1 MTYPS
6 LSRPRLAEVVI
17 GDLMA
22 AYVSSRAKPPSKA
35 PLSLIA
41 LQIVRESLAPEASL
55 PELAKLAA
63 SDPAFALRI
72 IALVNSAS
80 FGPQRHVSDV
90 RQAVSLVG
98 IRGLR
103 SIGMSLALSDMIPVG
118 DDGRVLLANSLRRAV
133 ASQFLAQ
140 RLGQKEVDEYF
151 TTGLFLEVGLLARA
165 RDDLP
170 GAAEVARLPAL
181 HRVVHERAAGIME
194 HPAAGAVLAATFMVP
209 AHVEAAVLQHH
220 AETIPE
226 ALPSRVAWAAERLA
240 ALWEGGDPAANR
252 KAAIDAMLKLGLS
265 ADDTQQATIALPE
278 LLVAAATGFDRDIGP
293 QPSVEELLV
302 DVNRSLV
309 EMTQNYDVAVRRLE
323 ALLAEKELV
332 SKQFTEANAQLQTLA
347 STDALTGLANK
358 RAFEEALQRDLSRA
372 DRDHTW
378 LTIVMSDI
386 DFFKKINDTYGHPVG
401 DDVLR
406 EVGRVFGSK
415 LRGGDLAARYG
426 GEEFV
431 LILPGSNSVGGKLA
445 AERLRRAI
453 EALRVNGSFSVT
465 ASFGVASVCGPGCA
479 NNMKDVISRADSAL
493 YAAKRGGRNRVVAA
507 DAELVAAG
515 G

>member
-1 MTYPS
+1 MV
-6 LSRPRLAEVVI
+6 AQ
-17 GDLMA
+17 
-22 AYVSSRAKPPSKA
+22 VSSGVAPKPLTKA

-63 SDPAFALRI
+63 SDPGFALRI
-72 IALVNSAS
+72 IAMVNSAA

-118 DDGRVLLANSLRRAV
+118 EDGRVLLANSLRRAV
-133 ASQFLAQ
+133 GSQFLAQ

-151 TTGLFLEVGLLARA
+151 TTGLFLEVGLLSRA

-181 HRVVHERAAGIME
+181 HRVMHERAAGVTD
-194 HPAAGAVLAATFMVP
+194 HPMAGALLAVNFMLP
-209 AHVEAAVLQHH
+209 PHVEAAVLQHH
-220 AETIPE
+220 ADTIPE
-226 ALPSRVAWAAERLA
+226 ALPSRIAWAAERLA
-240 ALWEGGDPAANR
+240 ALWEGGDPIANR
-252 KAAIDAMLKLGLS
+252 KVAIDAILKLGLTVED
-265 ADDTQQATIALPE
+265 AHQATTVLPE
-278 LLVAAATGFDRDIGP
+278 LVVAAATGFDRDVGP

-309 EMTQNYDVAVRRLE
+309 DMTQNYDVAVRRLE
-323 ALLAEKELV
+323 ALLAEKELL
-332 SKQFTEANAQLQTLA
+332 SKQLQEACSQLQTLA
-347 STDALTGLANK
+347 STDGLTGLANK

-378 LTIVMSDI
+378 LTIVISDI
-386 DFFKKINDTYGHPVG
+386 DFFKKVNDTYGHPVG
-401 DDVLR
+401 DEVLR
-406 EVGRVFGSK
+406 RVGRCFGSK

-426 GEEFV
+426 GEEFI
-431 LILPGSNSVGGKLA
+431 LILPGSNSVGGKIA

-453 EALRVNGSFSVT
+453 EELHPIGPNGPFSVT
-465 ASFGVASVCGPGCA
+465 ASFGVASVCGPGCGGS
-479 NNMKDVISRADSAL
+479 MKELVARADTAL
-493 YAAKRGGRNRVVAA
+493 YAAKHGGRNRVAA
-507 DAELVAAG
+507 AEAEPTAKPG
-515 G
+515 

>member
-1 MTYPS
+1 VKLPT
-6 LSRPRLAEVVI
+6 
-17 GDLMA
+17 
-22 AYVSSRAKPPSKA
+22 KA

-63 SDPAFALRI
+63 SDPGFALRI
-72 IALVNSAS
+72 IAIVNSAS

-118 DDGRVLLANSLRRAV
+118 DDGRVLMANSLRRAV

-151 TTGLFLEVGLLARA
+151 TTGLFLEVGLLSRA

-181 HRVVHERAAGIME
+181 HRVMHERAAGLVD
-194 HPAAGAVLAATFMVP
+194 HPAAGAALAASFMLP
-209 AHVEAAVLQHH
+209 SHVEVAVLQHH
-220 AETIPE
+220 ADTIPE

-240 ALWEGGDPAANR
+240 ALWEGGDPVSNR
-252 KAAIDAMLKLGLS
+252 KAAIDAVLKLGLS
-265 ADDTQQATIALPE
+265 ADDAQEATSKLPD
-278 LLVAAATGFDRDIGP
+278 LLIAAATGFDRDVGP

-302 DVNRSLV
+302 DVNRSLL

-323 ALLAEKELV
+323 ALVAEKDRL
-332 SKQFTEANAQLQTLA
+332 SKQLTEANAQLQTLA

-358 RAFEEALQRDLSRA
+358 RAFEEALRRDLSRA
-372 DRDHTW
+372 DRDQTW

-386 DFFKKINDTYGHPVG
+386 DFFKKVNDTYGHPVG
-401 DDVLR
+401 DEVLR
-406 EVGRVFGSK
+406 QVGSAFGAK

-426 GEEFV
+426 GEEFI
-431 LILPGSNSVGGKLA
+431 LILPGSNSVGGKIA

-453 EALRVNGSFSVT
+453 EALRPIGPNGPFSVT

-479 NNMKDVISRADSAL
+479 GSMSELVQRADSAL
-493 YAAKRGGRNRVVAA
+493 YAAKRGGRNCVAA
-507 DAELVAAG
+507 AEPESVAPG